1 MPSSD
6 TPLPG
11 NNNDPPPPSRR
22 ETKPIERRAWPLRVN
37 GGWADAYFEQKLTP
51 CEGSSRP
58 RKRRQTLQRACPISR
73 TSATELRAMIWAY
86 VLGKNHPI
94 KVYTQ
99 RRRVSATPEMRLS
112 TKPRRSGSR
121 SIALEPALASVCRE
135 IRVETLGTSYT
146 KNTFWTQNTFK
157 LIIAEKNSPAV
168 LLARRR
174 EKPFIRAV
182 ILSFDITYT
191 LRGGGDTQQSQHTA
205 ELGVTIDAD
214 GKATFSTF
222 VWLDQECACQLIG
235 IMSKYLH
242 MRRESVA
249 RTGLLRFA
257 IDFGPWLC
265 FRYTRST
272 VRWADTW
279 GVPCE
284 KCGKKVWTG

>member
-22 ETKPIERRAWPLRVN
+22 ETKPIELLDRENDDRHYSGPVPFQERPPPVCHIFRLPL
-37 GGWADAYFEQKLTP
+37 
-51 CEGSSRP
+51 
-58 RKRRQTLQRACPISR
+58 
-73 TSATELRAMIWAY
+73 ELRAMIWAY

>member
-1 MPSSD
+1 MPRSD

-11 NNNDPPPPSRR
+11 NDNDPPSPSRR
-22 ETKPIERRAWPLRVN
+22 EAKPTERRAWPLRAVLGREIDN
-37 GGWADAYFEQKLTP
+37 
-51 CEGSSRP
+51 RP
-58 RKRRQTLQRACPISR
+58 YSEPVPLQERPPSVCQIFRLPL
-73 TSATELRAMIWAY
+73 ELRVMIWAY
-86 VLGKNHPI
+86 VLGKSHPI

-99 RRRVSATPEMRLS
+99 RRRPSATAKMRLS
-112 TKPRRSGSR
+112 TDPPRPGSDEAG
-121 SIALEPALASVCRE
+121 SFALEPALASVCRV
-135 IRVETLGTSYT
+135 IRVETLGVSYT

-157 LIIAEKNSPAV
+157 LIISEKNSPAV

-174 EKPFIRAV
+174 EKPFLRAV

-191 LRGGGDTQQSQHTA
+191 LRGASDTQQSQHTA

-222 VWLDQECACQLIG
+222 AWLDQECACERIG
-235 IMSKYLH
+235 EMSKYLH

-249 RTGLLRFA
+249 RSGLLRFA

-265 FRYTRST
+265 FRYCRNT

-279 GVPCE
+279 GVPCAR
-284 KCGKKVWTG
+284 CGKKVWTG

>member
-1 MPSSD
+1 MTHHRQRDAKRSPPSAVLD
-6 TPLPG
+6 RE
-11 NNNDPPPPSRR
+11 NNDRHYSGPVPYQERPPPVCHIFRL
-22 ETKPIERRAWPLRVN
+22 PL
-37 GGWADAYFEQKLTP
+37 
-51 CEGSSRP
+51 
-58 RKRRQTLQRACPISR
+58 
-73 TSATELRAMIWAY
+73 ELRATIWAY
-86 VLGKNHPI
+86 VLGKSHPI
-94 KVYTQ
+94 KVNTK

-112 TKPRRSGSR
+112 TKARRSGSR

-157 LIIAEKNSPAV
+157 LNIAEKNSPAV

-214 GKATFSTF
+214 GQAIFSTF

-235 IMSKYLH
+235 IMSKFLH
-242 MRRESVA
+242 MRRESIA

-257 IDFGPWLC
+257 TDFGPWLF